1 MQIHQLID
9 FNHGFLSQF
18 DTTWSLFLD
27 RDGVIN
33 DEVED
38 DYVRNWESFRFLEG
52 SLASFPIFAKLFAHI
67 FIVTNQKGV
76 GKGLMS
82 ENDLIKINEGI
93 VASVNK
99 EGGFINKIYYCTAT
113 ENTAPCR
120 KPNNGMAL
128 QAQKDFPNT
137 IFSRSIMIGNTLS
150 DMQFGKSVGM
160 TTVFVA
166 SKKPKPEQPHP
177 LIDIFSPDLITVAK
191 VLQKKYL

>member
-1 MQIHQLID
+1 MTSLNDLNAGLLDQI
-9 FNHGFLSQF
+9 NS
-18 DTTWSLFLD
+18 TWSLFLD

-38 DYVRNWESFRFLEG
+38 DYVRNWESFHFLEG

-93 VASVNK
+93 EASVNK

-128 QAQKDFPNT
+128 QAQRDFPNT

-166 SKKPKPEQPHP
+166 SKKPTPEQPHP
-177 LIDIFSPDLITVAK
+177 LIDLFSPDLITVAK

>member
-1 MQIHQLID
+1 MTSLNDLNAGLLDQI
-9 FNHGFLSQF
+9 

-93 VASVNK
+93 EASVNK

-137 IFSRSIMIGNTLS
+137 IFSRSIMIGNTMG
-150 DMQFGKSVGM
+150 DMQFGKSLGM
-160 TTVFVA
+160 LTIFIA
-166 SKKPKPEQPHP
+166 SSKPTPTFPNP
-177 LIDIFSPDLITVAK
+177 LIDLFFPDLYSVARA
-191 VLQKKYL
+191 LQNNIL

>member
-1 MQIHQLID
+1 MTSLNDLNAGLLDQID
-9 FNHGFLSQF
+9 S
-18 DTTWSLFLD
+18 TWSLFLD

-38 DYVRNWESFRFLEG
+38 DYVRNWESFRFLDG

-82 ENDLIKINEGI
+82 EADLIKINEGI
-93 VASVNK
+93 EACVNK

-113 ENTAPCR
+113 ENTALCR

-137 IFSRSIMIGNTLS
+137 IFSRAIMIGNTLS
-150 DMQFGKSVGM
+150 DMQFGKSLGM
-160 TTVFVA
+160 ITIFIA
-166 SKKPKPEQPHP
+166 SKKPTPALPHT
-177 LIDIFSPDLITVAK
+177 LIDLFSPDLITVAK